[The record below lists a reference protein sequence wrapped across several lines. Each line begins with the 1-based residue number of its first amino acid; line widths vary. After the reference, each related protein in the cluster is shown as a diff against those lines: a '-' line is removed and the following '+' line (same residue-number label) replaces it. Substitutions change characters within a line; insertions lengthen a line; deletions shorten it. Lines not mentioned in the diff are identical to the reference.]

1 MGVIRKGVQMR
12 NAIKICKSIL
22 ERFLSLWPLFTLIIC
37 GIFFVNY
44 FDDEFFLEHSKW
56 APQIANGVLSGFV
69 TAILLGVFSVAFRKH
84 LIPRLEEIQYRGV
97 KVEGVWFGVLVPYLG
112 IEDIDQERIKVGIA
126 EVRRRQVRRKKQ
138 KIGSSENVSSPDTR
152 ALTIDSDGNTRDI
165 KTEFIEKEQELD
177 DDGSVLVK
185 RGVVIAVKKFPT
197 IEVRAEIRREGYKV
211 FGEVVEIGSRGTM
224 QTYDIK
230 GSFKNL
236 IVTAE
241 YESRSSEHIDR
252 GSLSLML
259 ESNGQKLRG
268 FFSSYEDNENRILPF
283 RCILFREAEWEAYN
297 KALNSQA
304 KPAGTAANAAAH

>member
-1 MGVIRKGVQMR
+1 MR
-12 NAIKICKSIL
+12 SSILKILKSIL
-22 ERFLSLWPLFTLIIC
+22 GKFISLWPLFTLIIC
-37 GIFFVNY
+37 GIFFVSY
-44 FDDEFFLEHSKW
+44 FDEKFFSEHSEW

-126 EVRRRQVRRKKQ
+126 EVRRRQVRRKTQDSGNIKDA
-138 KIGSSENVSSPDTR
+138 SAPDTR
-152 ALTIDSDGNTRDI
+152 ALTIESDGKTREI
-165 KTEFIEKEQELD
+165 KSEFIEKEQELD
-177 DDGSVLVK
+177 EDGSVLVK
-185 RGVVIAVKKFPT
+185 RGVVIAVKQFPT
-197 IEVRAEIRREGYKV
+197 IEVRAEICREGYKIL
-211 FGEVVEIGSRGTM
+211 GEVVEIGSKGTM
-224 QTYDIK
+224 QTYDIR

-236 IVTAE
+236 IVSAE
-241 YESRSSEHIDR
+241 YESRSAEHIDR

-304 KPAGTAANAAAH
+304 KPAGTAANTAAH